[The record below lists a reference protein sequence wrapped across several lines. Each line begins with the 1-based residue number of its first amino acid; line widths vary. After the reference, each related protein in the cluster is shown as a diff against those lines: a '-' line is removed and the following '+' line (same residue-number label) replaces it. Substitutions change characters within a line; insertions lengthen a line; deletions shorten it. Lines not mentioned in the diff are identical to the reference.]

1 MRLIGEDQNI
11 EFYMRSGHRSYSS
24 YLESVYF
31 GWWVVCIHAHVL
43 GLRDLLY
50 TPRGNKSNSDSV
62 ELWKRYDESRS
73 SYYSFTMMYQK
84 HHGAIIHQGYLDI
97 VSLMTCNSK
106 LI

>member
-50 TPRGNKSNSDSV
+50 CTPVEATNLIVIVLSYGNV
-62 ELWKRYDESRS
+62 
-73 SYYSFTMMYQK
+73 MMK
-84 HHGAIIHQGYLDI
+84 
-97 VSLMTCNSK
+97 
-106 LI
+106 